1 MTLKPQVS
9 NQYPKNRA
17 TFSPTNELVLSDG
30 VLWDVNSG
38 KEIHKLDKLNQT
50 ISGVFHPNGLEIV
63 ANTEVWD
70 LRTFHLLRTV
80 PTLDQCELVFSPDG
94 AAIYTLSIEQENDD
108 SKDAFESSFR
118 TLDAYDY
125 SPIATIDVK
134 KNIHYIACN
143 KFDTQIA
150 IVENVGMF
158 DNIQESSVRVYDV
171 GRRRDDDDE
180 PVSFIY
186 HAAVLYA
193 STSFHG
199 RFVVHLSN
207 LTIIYYRRKKRKMK
221 KMTKWTVVMMG
232 HRMII

>member
-1 MTLKPQVS
+1 MQIYDVETGRKLMTLKPQVS

-80 PTLDQCELVFSPDG
+80 PTIDQCELVFSPDG
-94 AAIYTLSIEQENDD
+94 AAIYTVSIEQDNDD
-108 SKDAFESSFR
+108 TKDAFDSSFR
-118 TLDAYDY
+118 TLDAHDY

-143 KFDTQIA
+143 KYDTQIS
-150 IVENVGMF
+150 IVENIGLF

-180 PVSFIY
+180 AVSY
-186 HAAVLYA
+186 SCYA
-193 STSFHG
+193 
-199 RFVVHLSN
+199 
-207 LTIIYYRRKKRKMK
+207 M
-221 KMTKWTVVMMG
+221 
-232 HRMII
+232 